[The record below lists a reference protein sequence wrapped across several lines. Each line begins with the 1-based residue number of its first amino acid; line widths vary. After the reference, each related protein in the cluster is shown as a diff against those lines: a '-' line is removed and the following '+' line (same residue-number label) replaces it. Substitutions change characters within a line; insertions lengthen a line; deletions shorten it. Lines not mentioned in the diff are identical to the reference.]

1 MKKILLITTVLTNA
15 FILSGAH
22 AEVLTVNANKTVK
35 TSATYDYFNVNK
47 GYLLV
52 SGNGTVLTLT
62 DTANNS
68 SVGAGAY
75 LILRDKSEIS
85 LASGTSLLIEGAL
98 TAGGS
103 PTLYGT
109 VSANDPNKYFFSKT
123 KYDSAALPSAST
135 ITGNVTFNNA
145 ASTSNVQKN
154 ILIGSVLSV
163 KTNNNEMV
171 DKYDYDPDEYAKMVA
186 AGTIKEY
193 DIPALL
199 TITGD
204 LTLQKSS
211 VEFKDK
217 SYLEVSGAVG
227 VTGESSLSG
236 VINMKA
242 TSFDV
247 KSGGV
252 LSLKADSVS
261 LDGKIGVE
269 SGGVLKLAASEED
282 GEASVKLT
290 QGASNAGTFE
300 IGDSA
305 GKSKTTLT
313 LADETVFTNT
323 GSLIV
328 NENSYLDGRVN
339 YSDGTTVGTISGAGT
354 IRDLYVNQKGVKMTD
369 IFTGTTHP
377 FVTNLYLTDSAE
389 MGGNEIF
396 FNYLQ
401 GNGAYSLSAGDNIPV
416 YVKTTFLGL
425 NGTTLDLNTSKII
438 NASETLTVAMNGAT
452 LEGGRATANIE
463 LQGGENTLEN
473 VVVAGNVVNQA
484 EATTTINSLIF
495 DLSLNPDG
503 KLTNAGKLDITGELN
518 GEVVHD
524 GGTISGTGELKKLT
538 INEDAALSGVVS
550 DSLGVYQLNI
560 ASGYTVTY
568 DQNAKM
574 QFKSSADTTGK
585 LTGGGTLSLAK
596 NVSAGNYLEVTGSG
610 LNLNTYTFDN
620 GTSDILFDSSS
631 TLYVTVNGAN
641 DGQFGRLKAGTIT
654 ADSGAKLVL
663 TVKNNIWEKGVTKEL
678 QLVDGA
684 TGFSDNFTIADS
696 VRYKIERTATAGV
709 YAITYYYSSADIA
722 AKGGANEDLQNASL
736 LWDDVPF
743 TSTTTVQGKISS
755 ALYYLSNTAGMEK
768 DYATALA
775 SLAPQTIPVALIQSV
790 DASVTAMNTVSQRI
804 SGRMSVGAA
813 IQNAKRNEFNRRYGY
828 RGRSGGNPMLTQGVW
843 AQGLVN
849 KSKYDVTNGFDST
862 LTGVAGGYDRR
873 TQYGLAGVAAAF
885 SKLKTHE
892 TAGRKTDASL
902 HSVILYGAYRP
913 NNFFIDGML
922 TGTYGAYSEA
932 KNVYGVNVDAD
943 YNVYAAGAQAT
954 IGYDYRGFSPLLSA
968 RYFHAWQEDYTDA
981 AGQKVSSDKSQT
993 ATIAGGLKYAPVLK
1007 SESDV
1012 FVIPYAQVLATYDF
1026 ITPDKNKSVV
1036 NIGGGTYTILETGDG
1051 LSRSGVEASAGVTV
1065 DFGAI
1070 EASARYD
1077 GRFKKDY
1084 TSHTGMLEFRYNF
1097 VF

>member
-15 FILSGAH
+15 FILSGAQ
-22 AEVLTVNANKTVK
+22 AEVLTVDANKTVK
-35 TSATYDYFNVNK
+35 TSASYDYFNVNK

-109 VSANDPNKYFFSKT
+109 VSAYNSDKYFFSKT

-163 KTNNNEMV
+163 KASNNEIV
-171 DKYDYDPDEYAKMVA
+171 DKYDYDPDEYAKMVD

-300 IGDSA
+300 IGDST

-313 LADETVFTNT
+313 LADETAFTNT
-323 GSLIV
+323 GSLVV

-354 IRDLYVNQKGVKMTD
+354 IRDLYVDKKGVIMAD
-369 IFTGTTHP
+369 IFKGTAHP

-389 MGGNEIF
+389 MGGSEIF

-401 GNGAYSLSAGDNIPV
+401 GNGTYSLSAGDNIPV

-425 NGTTLDLNTSKII
+425 NGTTLNLGGSGII

-473 VVVAGNVVNQA
+473 VVVAGNVVNRA
-484 EATTTINSLIF
+484 EATTTIKSLIF

-503 KLTNAGKLDITGELN
+503 KLTNAGKLDITSDLN

-550 DSLGVYQLNI
+550 DSLSVYQLNI

-574 QFKSSADTTGK
+574 RFKSSADVTGK

-620 GTSDILFDSSS
+620 GASDILFDSSS
-631 TLYVTVNGAN
+631 TLYVTVNGEN
-641 DGQFGRLKAGTIT
+641 DGQFGQLKAGTVR
-654 ADSGAKLVL
+654 ADAGAKLFL

-696 VRYKIERTATAGV
+696 VRYKIERTATAGL
-709 YAITYYYSSADIA
+709 YAITYYYSAADIA
-722 AKGGANEDLQNASL
+722 AKGGANEDLQDAAV

-775 SLAPQTIPVALIQSV
+775 ALAPQTIPVALIQSV

-981 AGQKVSSDKSQT
+981 AGQEVSSDKSQT

-1026 ITPDKNKSVV
+1026 VTPDKNKSVV

-1051 LSRSGVEASAGVTV
+1051 LSRSGVEASAGLTV

-1070 EASARYD
+1070 EASVRYD

>member
-15 FILSGAH
+15 FILSGAQ

-123 KYDSAALPSAST
+123 KYNSAALPSAST

-163 KTNNNEMV
+163 KTNNNEIV
-171 DKYDYDPDEYAKMVA
+171 NKYDYDPDEYAKMVA

-204 LTLQKSS
+204 LTLQKSG

-217 SYLEVSGAVG
+217 SYLEVSGAVS
-227 VTGESSLSG
+227 VTGKSSVSG

-300 IGDSA
+300 IGDST

-313 LADETVFTNT
+313 LADETAFTNT

-328 NENSYLDGRVN
+328 NENSFLDGRVN

-354 IRDLYVNQKGVKMTD
+354 IRDLYVNKNAAMTD
-369 IFTGTTHP
+369 IFTGTAHP

-389 MGGNEIF
+389 MSGNEIF

-401 GNGAYSLSAGDNIPV
+401 GNGAYSLSAGYNVSVD
-416 YVKTTFLGL
+416 VKATFLGL
-425 NGTTLDLNTSKII
+425 NGTTLNLNESKII

-452 LEGGRATANIE
+452 LKNGTATANIE

-473 VVVAGNVVNQA
+473 VVVAGNVVNRA
-484 EATTTINSLIF
+484 EATTTIKSLI
-495 DLSLNPDG
+495 LNSGD
-503 KLTNAGKLDITGELN
+503 KLTNAGKLNITGILN

-524 GGTISGTGELKKLT
+524 GGTIAGTGDLKKLT

-574 QFKSSADTTGK
+574 RFKSSADTTGK

-641 DGQFGRLKAGTIT
+641 DGQFGQLKAGTIT

-684 TGFSDNFTIADS
+684 TGFSDNFAIADS
-696 VRYKIERTATAGV
+696 VRYKIEKTATAGL

-722 AKGGANEDLQNASL
+722 EKGGANEDLQNASL

-743 TSTTTVQGKISS
+743 TSTSTVQGQVSS

-775 SLAPQTIPVALIQSV
+775 ALAPQTTPVALIQSV
-790 DASVTAMNTVSQRI
+790 DASVTTMNTVSQRI

-954 IGYDYRGFSPLLSA
+954 IGYGYRGFSPLLSA

>member
-52 SGNGTVLTLT
+52 SGNDTMLTLT

-163 KTNNNEMV
+163 RASNNEMV
-171 DKYDYDPDEYAKMVA
+171 DKYDYDPDEYAEMVA

-204 LTLQKSS
+204 LTLQKSG

-217 SYLEVSGAVG
+217 SYLEVSGVVS
-227 VTGESSLSG
+227 VTGESSVSG

-269 SGGVLKLAASEED
+269 SGGVLKLTASEED

-300 IGDSA
+300 IGDST

-313 LADETVFTNT
+313 LADETAFTNT

-354 IRDLYVNQKGVKMTD
+354 IRDLYVNKNAAMTD
-369 IFTGTTHP
+369 IFTGTAHP

-389 MGGNEIF
+389 MGGSEIF

-401 GNGAYSLSAGDNIPV
+401 GNGTYLLSAGYNVSVD
-416 YVKTTFLGL
+416 VKATFLGL
-425 NGTTLDLNTSKII
+425 NGTTLNLNESKII

-452 LEGGRATANIE
+452 LKNGTATANIE

-473 VVVAGNVVNQA
+473 VVVAGNVVNRA
-484 EATTTINSLIF
+484 EATTTIKSLI
-495 DLSLNPDG
+495 LNSGD
-503 KLTNAGKLDITGELN
+503 KLTNAGKLNITGILN
-518 GEVVHD
+518 GEVVHN
-524 GGTISGTGELKKLT
+524 GGTIAGTSDLKKLT
-538 INEDAALSGVVS
+538 INEDAALSGIVS

-574 QFKSSADTTGK
+574 LFKSSAATPGK

-596 NVSAGNYLEVTGSG
+596 NVSAGNDLEVTGSG

-631 TLYVTVNGAN
+631 TLYVTVNGEN
-641 DGQFGRLKAGTIT
+641 DGQFGRLKADTVR
-654 ADSGAKLVL
+654 ADAGAKLVL

-678 QLVDGA
+678 QLVDGT
-684 TGFSDNFTIADS
+684 TGFSDNFAIADS
-696 VRYKIERTATAGV
+696 VRYKIEKTATAGL

-722 AKGGANEDLQNASL
+722 EKGGANEDLQNASR

-743 TSTTTVQGKISS
+743 TSTSTVQGQVSS

-790 DASVTAMNTVSQRI
+790 DASGTAMNTVSQRI

-813 IQNAKRNEFNRRYGY
+813 IQNAKRNEFNSRYGY

-862 LTGVAGGYDRR
+862 MTGVAGGYDRR

-981 AGQKVSSDKSQT
+981 AGQKVSSNKSQT

-1012 FVIPYAQVLATYDF
+1012 FVIPYAHVLATYDF

>member
-52 SGNGTVLTLT
+52 SGNGTMLTLT

-163 KTNNNEMV
+163 KTNNNEIV
-171 DKYDYDPDEYAKMVA
+171 NKYDYDPDEYAKMVA

-204 LTLQKSS
+204 LTLQKSG

-227 VTGESSLSG
+227 VTGESSVSG

-269 SGGVLKLAASEED
+269 SGGVLKLTASEED

-300 IGDSA
+300 IGDST

-313 LADETVFTNT
+313 LADETAFTNT

-354 IRDLYVNQKGVKMTD
+354 IRDLYVNKNAAMTD
-369 IFTGTTHP
+369 IFKGTAHP

-401 GNGAYSLSAGDNIPV
+401 GNGAYSLSAGYNVSVD
-416 YVKTTFLGL
+416 VKATFLGL
-425 NGTTLDLNTSKII
+425 NGTTLNLGGSRII

-452 LEGGRATANIE
+452 LKNGTATANIE

-641 DGQFGRLKAGTIT
+641 DGQFGQLKAGTVT
-654 ADSGAKLVL
+654 ADAGAKLVL
-663 TVKNNIWEKGVTKEL
+663 TVKNNIWEKGVAKEL
-678 QLVDGA
+678 QLVDGT
-684 TGFSDNFTIADS
+684 TGFSDNFAIADS
-696 VRYKIERTATAGV
+696 VRYKIEKTATAGV

-743 TSTTTVQGKISS
+743 TSTSTVQGQVSS

-873 TQYGLAGVAAAF
+873 TQYGLAGAAAAF

>member
-15 FILSGAH
+15 FILSGAQ

-52 SGNGTVLTLT
+52 SGNGTMLTLT

-85 LASGTSLLIEGAL
+85 LASGTNLLIEGAL

-163 KTNNNEMV
+163 RASNNEMV

-204 LTLQKSS
+204 LTLQKSG

-313 LADETVFTNT
+313 LADETAFTNT

-328 NENSYLDGRVN
+328 NENSFLDGRVN

-354 IRDLYVNQKGVKMTD
+354 IRDLYVNKNAAMTD
-369 IFTGTTHP
+369 IFTGTAHP

-389 MGGNEIF
+389 MGGSEIF

-401 GNGAYSLSAGDNIPV
+401 GNGTYSLSAGYNVSVD
-416 YVKTTFLGL
+416 VKATFLGL
-425 NGTTLDLNTSKII
+425 NGTTLNLGGSRII

-538 INEDAALSGVVS
+538 INEDAALSGIVS

-631 TLYVTVNGAN
+631 TLYVTVNGEN
-641 DGQFGRLKAGTIT
+641 DGQFGRLKAGTVR
-654 ADSGAKLVL
+654 ADAGAKLVL

-678 QLVDGA
+678 QLVDGT
-684 TGFSDNFTIADS
+684 TGFSDNFAIADS
-696 VRYKIERTATAGV
+696 VRYKIEKTATAGL

-722 AKGGANEDLQNASL
+722 EKGGANEDLQNASL

-743 TSTTTVQGKISS
+743 TSTSTVQGQVSS

-943 YNVYAAGAQAT
+943 YNVYAAGGQAT
-954 IGYDYRGFSPLLSA
+954 VGYDYRGFAPLANL
-968 RYFHAWQEDYTDA
+968 RYFYAWQEDYTDA

-1026 ITPDKNKSVV
+1026 VTPDKNKSIV

>member
-68 SVGAGAY
+68 SVDAGAY

-163 KTNNNEMV
+163 RASNNEMV

-204 LTLQKSS
+204 LTLQKSG

-227 VTGESSLSG
+227 VTGESSVSG

-269 SGGVLKLAASEED
+269 SGGVLKLTASEED

-300 IGDSA
+300 IGDST

-313 LADETVFTNT
+313 LADETAFTNT

-389 MGGNEIF
+389 MSGNEIF

-401 GNGAYSLSAGDNIPV
+401 GNGTYSLSAGYNVSVD
-416 YVKTTFLGL
+416 VKATFLGL
-425 NGTTLDLNTSKII
+425 NGTTLNLGGSRII

-452 LEGGRATANIE
+452 LEGGTATANIE

-503 KLTNAGKLDITGELN
+503 KLTNAGKLNITGILN
-518 GEVVHD
+518 GEVVHN
-524 GGTISGTGELKKLT
+524 GGTIAGTGDLKKLT
-538 INEDAALSGVVS
+538 INEDAALSGIVS

-574 QFKSSADTTGK
+574 RFKSSADTTGK

-641 DGQFGRLKAGTIT
+641 DGQFGQLKAGTIT

-684 TGFSDNFTIADS
+684 TGFSDNFTVADS
-696 VRYKIERTATAGV
+696 VRYKIEKTSTAGL

-722 AKGGANEDLQNASL
+722 EKGGANEDLQDASL

-743 TSTTTVQGKISS
+743 TSTSTVQGQVSS

-775 SLAPQTIPVALIQSV
+775 SLAPQTIPVALIQSMN
-790 DASVTAMNTVSQRI
+790 ASVTAMNTVSQRI

-873 TQYGLAGVAAAF
+873 TQYGLAGAAAAF

-1007 SESDV
+1007 SERDV